1 MNSSFPRVDPSQWQ
15 RHGQRLLAHPLGR
28 AFLLALGINALL
40 LVIAALTPASRPTGG
55 VARSGPAASRPVDDT
70 PQLLRLGRRLQ
81 AAQARQDAQA
91 RTAAGGLQPLSVA
104 SLAALDALP
113 PPPPDLLPEV
123 GQPRAETAKPAA
135 RPTARPA
142 TRAAANS
149 PQPPDGE
156 ADLPAQPAEV
166 LELARG
172 WIPGAREGAF
182 DGFSAPAQAVRRR
195 LLWPDAPL
203 GQRLLALWRRAR
215 PANSPFADLGAAAE
229 VRRLAPG
236 ATAELGLT
244 QPQGLTLVERDGLL
258 LLWRDGE
265 ALWLIRTPLKSS
277 PREGTAAAS

>member
-28 AFLLALGINALL
+28 AFLLALGVNALL
-40 LVIAALTPASRPTGG
+40 LLIAALTPASRPTGD

-81 AAQARQDAQA
+81 AAQARLDAQA
-91 RTAAGGLQPLSVA
+91 RTGAGGLQPLSVA

-113 PPPPDLLPEV
+113 PPPPDLLPEA
-123 GQPRAETAKPAA
+123 GQPRAGKAKPIAN
-135 RPTARPA
+135 PTARSA
-142 TRAAANS
+142 TGAAGS
-149 PQPPDGE
+149 STQPPDGE
-156 ADLPAQPAEV
+156 ADLPAQPTEV

-203 GQRLLALWRRAR
+203 GQRLQTLWRRAQ
-215 PANSPFADLGAAAE
+215 PASSPFGDLGAGTE
-229 VRRLAPG
+229 IRRLGPG
-236 ATAELGLT
+236 TAAELGRT